1 MNPCY
6 KLRRIPPVP
15 VCQPANAMSQDP
27 TKSPLQAA
35 FLKHPS
41 TLAPAERAPGE
52 DDNTVYRALLES
64 TKAIPWRID
73 WATMTF
79 SYIGPQIGQLLGW
92 SPESWKTVNDWAA
105 RIHEDDRAAVV
116 DFCVAQSQAGAD
128 HEADYR
134 ALKSDGSYIWMRDVV
149 HVVRNEH
156 GVEALVGFMFDISE
170 RKRMEEQLAQAQ
182 RELER
187 LSFTDGL
194 TGIGNRRMFDTAM
207 ARAWDAARD
216 AGGPVS
222 VILAD
227 IDFFK
232 SYNDYYGHLQGDECL
247 RQVAA
252 VLARAVGKDYF
263 LGRFGGEEF
272 VLVLGNTDADAAVRV
287 AERCRDLLA
296 AAAIPH
302 VRSPY
307 NQCVTASFG
316 VGTIVPTE
324 RNDMPGFIHLVDAQL
339 YHAKDNGR
347 NRIAVIDRAGMQ
359 GEAFKSYS
367 I

>member
-1 MNPCY
+1 
-6 KLRRIPPVP
+6 
-15 VCQPANAMSQDP
+15 MSQDP
-27 TKSPLQAA
+27 STSAPQSPLQAA

-52 DDNTVYRALLES
+52 DDGTVYRALLES

-79 SYIGPQIGQLLGW
+79 SYIGPQIGPLLGW
-92 SPESWKTVNDWAA
+92 APDSWQTVNDWAE
-105 RIHEDDRAAVV
+105 RIHPDDRAAVV
-116 DFCVAQSQAGAD
+116 EFCVAQSQAGAD

-134 ALKSDGSYIWMRDVV
+134 ALKSDGSYLWMRDVV
-149 HVVRNEH
+149 HVVRNAQ

-194 TGIGNRRMFDTAM
+194 TGIGNRRMFDSAM
-207 ARAWDAARD
+207 SRAWNAARE
-216 AGGPVS
+216 ASGPMS
-222 VILAD
+222 VILVD

-247 RQVAA
+247 KQVAA
-252 VLARAVGKDYF
+252 VLASAAGPDHF

-296 AAAIPH
+296 EAGIPH

-316 VGTIVPTE
+316 VGTIQPTE
-324 RNDMPGFIHLVDAQL
+324 RHDMPAFINLVDAQL

-347 NRIAVIDRAGMQ
+347 NRIAIIDRAGMQ

-367 I
+367 R